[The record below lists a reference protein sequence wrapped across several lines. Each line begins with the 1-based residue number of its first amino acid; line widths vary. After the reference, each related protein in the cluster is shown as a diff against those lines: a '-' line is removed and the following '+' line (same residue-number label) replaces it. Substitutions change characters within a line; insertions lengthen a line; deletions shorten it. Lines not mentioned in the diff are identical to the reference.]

1 MQSYNQIHTS
11 APEEIAFLATMEN
24 TGQDQADD
32 AFYTGIDNT
41 RMTDLRLGKENNEVA
56 HLYATQ
62 PIGPGLTVPVYP
74 GDTIEMSVKA
84 FHLGGDFSN
93 TTTATAL
100 ASALASAFTGI
111 SGATTEQG
119 LNTAFNDAYGGTII
133 GNGTSTRP
141 SAYLNYIL
149 FDKNMQ
155 AQHFGYVQVS
165 ESGAEETLS
174 AAIVSDVEGFVFT
187 YVSNESGQVGAE
199 VYFDDFEVTI
209 KESLVVQSTDYYPF
223 GLQHSTSWTRIF
235 DLKNNFLYN
244 AGSELN
250 EKTKIYEMFYRDYDA
265 ALGRMTAIDPM
276 AIKYSSLTPYNYSFN
291 DPIAFNDPL
300 GDDPNTLSDKSRPG
314 DGANSFIW
322 DASEQYGYWRNYGEA
337 ISGRDL
343 SRVTGRSNSLVPY
356 SSMMHSNNYYAQRSM
371 VRGGINKMLK
381 TQWGGSVSSSGTS
394 IAYSGRQ
401 QMLNAAGAYAR
412 NFSSTALFSALG
424 INYHATSTH
433 DGSGG
438 HIPFLAATLS
448 GTWIGNFNINGLQT
462 GSFEAFNSNDYSF
475 GGSEEEQIGGFKNWF
490 KDHFYF
496 EAGYDITVGPQVTLM
511 PIKSPPFVLPLPFV
525 RGGGIGI
532 YANIGSLILDKWKTD
547 LIEGPRTINSMND
560 RVFTQGL
567 GLSFASASFDYQRI
581 VQPNSSTSVITGA
594 IFGGIIGF
602 QWNSTEKTVL
612 LGMVPSAKW
621 AFGIGIKGELTAG
634 FKFKY

>member
-1 MQSYNQIHTS
+1 MINFDCT
-11 APEEIAFLATMEN
+11 TMEN

-41 RMTDLRLGKENNEVA
+41 RMTDPRLGKENNEVA

-119 LNTAFNDAYGGTII
+119 LNTAFNDAYGGAII
-133 GNGTSTRP
+133 GNGTGTRP

-165 ESGAEETLS
+165 ELGAEETLS

-223 GLQHSTSWTRIF
+223 GLQHSTSWTRVSN
-235 DLKNNFLYN
+235 LKNNFLYN

-250 EKTKIYEMFYRDYDA
+250 EKTKNYEMFYRDYDA

-300 GDDPNTLSDKSRPG
+300 GDDPYTGLYGSRSSTPREGGVSD
-314 DGANSFIW
+314 FVW
-322 DASEQYGYWRNYGEA
+322 DASEQYGFYRNYGEVTSLGHGNYSR
-337 ISGRDL
+337 ISRQQGGGLTDWSSANEAFMMHAFKDFIGVLRSDVPSIEYMQAMINITLTNNKVGGAFYNGYTHDWTFFGNSIQEQDALFAYAADYNQQFDLYGKYEGWAMSKEKAYYSYADASDGIYIKEHNHFMRRMNGRGASGVDVVGDTDYEFWNLRPAQGVVSAWGIGTTGALLHKPRYTGKGDWSRLKKAGNRFAARLNLLSSGLIFADAALQGEFKNSHAADL
-343 SRVTGRSNSLVPY
+343 VLTNAFTYGSRVPVI
-356 SSMMHSNNYYAQRSM
+356 
-371 VRGGINKMLK
+371 GGY
-381 TQWGGSVSSSGTS
+381 V
-394 IAYSGRQ
+394 A
-401 QMLNAAGAYAR
+401 
-412 NFSSTALFSALG
+412 ALG
-424 INYHATSTH
+424 VAYTVVDFAWYFYN
-433 DGSGG
+433 DE
-438 HIPFLAATLS
+438 
-448 GTWIGNFNINGLQT
+448 GLME
-462 GSFEAFNSNDYSF
+462 S
-475 GGSEEEQIGGFKNWF
+475 
-490 KDHFYF
+490 
-496 EAGYDITVGPQVTLM
+496 
-511 PIKSPPFVLPLPFV
+511 
-525 RGGGIGI
+525 
-532 YANIGSLILDKWKTD
+532 ILGK
-547 LIEGPRTINSMND
+547 
-560 RVFTQGL
+560 
-567 GLSFASASFDYQRI
+567 
-581 VQPNSSTSVITGA
+581 
-594 IFGGIIGF
+594 
-602 QWNSTEKTVL
+602 
-612 LGMVPSAKW
+612 
-621 AFGIGIKGELTAG
+621 
-634 FKFKY
+634 

>member
-1 MQSYNQIHTS
+1 
-11 APEEIAFLATMEN
+11 
-24 TGQDQADD
+24 
-32 AFYTGIDNT
+32 
-41 RMTDLRLGKENNEVA
+41 MTDPRLGKENNEVA

-119 LNTAFNDAYGGTII
+119 LNTAFNDAYGGAII
-133 GNGTSTRP
+133 GNGTGTRP

-165 ESGAEETLS
+165 ELGAEETLS

-300 GDDPNTLSDKSRPG
+300 GDDPYTGLYGSRSSTPREGGVSD
-314 DGANSFIW
+314 FVW
-322 DASEQYGYWRNYGEA
+322 DASEQYGFYKYYGQYS
-337 ISGRDL
+337 SGRDL

-371 VRGGINKMLK
+371 VRSGINKMLK

-462 GSFEAFNSNDYSF
+462 GSFEAFNSSDYAF
-475 GGSEEEQIGGFKNWF
+475 GGSSFSNFSKVL
-490 KDHFYF
+490 
-496 EAGYDITVGPQVTLM
+496 YDTY
-511 PIKSPPFVLPLPFV
+511 KSV
-525 RGGGIGI
+525 
-532 YANIGSLILDKWKTD
+532 
-547 LIEGPRTINSMND
+547 INSNLMK
-560 RVFTQGL
+560 GL
-567 GLSFASASFDYQRI
+567 IPIDVITLDGN
-581 VQPNSSTSVITGA
+581 VSST
-594 IFGGIIGF
+594 
-602 QWNSTEKTVL
+602 
-612 LGMVPSAKW
+612 
-621 AFGIGIKGELTAG
+621 FGIGGSRTETLNIMIRGSEPGFYFTSTRFEHGTEGQRYGFEIIDAGFNIGFLMFEGDHNIMRPNDLEGPTASSSGGLGFGINFTRGFDQDYNGTFIGGSVGVGVTAG
-634 FKFKY
+634 VSGGFPGNTKLYKNK